1 MRYELLLQPALS
13 KAPFETAV
21 VEAALPEHKATR
33 RLDGAWCVALPHGE
47 VTLVRLFDEG
57 QLKGFTVQVPL
68 SHQLDLVRET
78 LEWGVAFARE
88 TGLALVDPRQMRP
101 LTLADEG
108 SLTDAYLQT
117 AKYAGE
123 YAGVSEAVLAAYG
136 THEPGAMSMQVKV
149 LLAIGAFIALVLW
162 VWSKLQ

>member
-1 MRYELLLQPALS
+1 MRYELLLQPALAG
-13 KAPFETAV
+13 APFETAL

-33 RLDGAWCVALPHGE
+33 RPDGAWCVTLPHGE
-47 VTLVRLFDEG
+47 IILVRLVDAG

-68 SHQLDLVRET
+68 SHQFDLVRET

-88 TGLALVDPRQMRP
+88 TGLALIDPRQMRP
-101 LTLADEG
+101 LTLTDEG
-108 SLTDAYLQT
+108 SVTDAYFQT

-136 THEPGAMSMQVKV
+136 THEPQGMGTQVKV
-149 LLAIGAFIALVLW
+149 LLAIGAFIALVMW
-162 VWSKLQ
+162 AWSKLQ